1 MQLLLGHTEAL
12 AVALGLV
19 AAALA
24 VKSFACER
32 AGDQLDARP
41 RMFAD
46 SSASSLLRSR
56 ARAWRHGNP
65 VVRRLKF
72 RLFVRGHTGV
82 RERTLTKTLSKST
95 S

>member
-1 MQLLLGHTEAL
+1 VQLLLGHTEAL

-46 SSASSLLRSR
+46 SSGFVTAAVACESVAPRQSGRSTPKIPLVCSRPYWR
-56 ARAWRHGNP
+56 AREN
-65 VVRRLKF
+65 VN
-72 RLFVRGHTGV
+72 
-82 RERTLTKTLSKST
+82 
-95 S
+95 